1 MTSLEEIKNVW
12 NEFGRKDPL
21 WAVLTEPDKKGQ
33 KWDPKEFFRIG
44 AEEIASVMNH
54 VASLAVDLSRKRA
67 LDFGCGVGRLTRALS
82 PYFDEVIGVDISS
95 SMLDNARRLN
105 PDLDPGRFVI
115 NERDDL
121 SQFGDDYFDFIYSNI
136 TLQHFDP
143 TYSVRYIKEF
153 MRILA
158 PGGMLVFQLPAR
170 PARLG
175 RRIVYR
181 LFRQAWYEFIKL
193 RAKSR
198 AIMEIHSISQKRIV
212 SLIGRN
218 GGRVL
223 DTIRD
228 QYAGPEW
235 VSLKYFIQS
244 PKYNLCL
251 LGARCPKV
259 FHPNETRTINL
270 VLENKNSRKGVGE
283 PFDERIRLGGK
294 LYGEY
299 SDLHGQPLKEFRSDL
314 LFPIAAGARIR
325 RELGLDFRGVGKGR
339 YLLFL
344 DLVNEHK
351 YWFSQFGF
359 RPIIKKITVV

>member
-12 NEFGRKDPL
+12 NELGRKDPL
-21 WAVLTEPDKKGQ
+21 WAVLTEPDKEGH

-44 AEEIASVMNH
+44 ADEIASVMDH
-54 VASLAVDLSRKRA
+54 VASLADDLSRKRA
-67 LDFGCGVGRLTRALS
+67 LDFGCGVGRLTKALS
-82 PYFDEVIGVDISS
+82 LYFDEVIGVDISS
-95 SMLDNARRLN
+95 SMLDDARRLN

-115 NERDDL
+115 NDRDDL
-121 SQFGDDYFDFIYSNI
+121 CQFGDDFFDFIYSNI
-136 TLQHFDP
+136 TLQHIDP

-181 LFRQAWYEFIKL
+181 LFRHAWYEFIKL
-193 RAKSR
+193 RAQSR
-198 AIMEIHSISQKRIV
+198 AIMEIHAISQKRIV

-235 VSLKYFIQS
+235 VSLKYFILS
-244 PKYNLCL
+244 PKYNLRL
-251 LGARCPKV
+251 LGVRCQKV
-259 FHPNETRTINL
+259 FRKNETGTIDL
-270 VLENKNSRKGVGE
+270 VLENKNSRRGIAE
-283 PFDERIRLGGK
+283 PPDEKVRLGGK
-294 LYGEY
+294 LYREY
-299 SDLHGQPLKEFRSDL
+299 SDLQGQPLKEFRSEL
-314 LFPIAAGARIR
+314 PFPIAAGAHIKKKM
-325 RELGLDFRGVGKGR
+325 GLDFRGVGEGR

-344 DLVNEHK
+344 DLVNERK
-351 YWFSQFGF
+351 YWFSQLGF